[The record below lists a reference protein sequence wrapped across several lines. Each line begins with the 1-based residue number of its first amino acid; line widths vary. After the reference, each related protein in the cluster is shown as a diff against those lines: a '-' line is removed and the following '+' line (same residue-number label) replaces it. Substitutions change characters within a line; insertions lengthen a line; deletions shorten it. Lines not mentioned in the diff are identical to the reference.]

1 MATTTTA
8 NASPGMNSAVISS
21 ANVASRLNANFSDV
35 LNANATSSP
44 IIPAGANDT
53 NSNAAAKVAPV
64 LLKTQGSLLK
74 KGAFFFQRQASLP
87 TLPSRTF
94 ETIMKPLFLLLLLL
108 TLIPIKAATLTTN
121 EIFVRLQA
129 VIETDKGLGDL
140 VSDLEN
146 LENKELVPLLKEFD
160 HTWPQL
166 RDRYLKDHND
176 FVKSQFTGEAK
187 AEANRK
193 IRQHRKDFM
202 MVYHLGENA
211 MKPLLKTKSMPAIE
225 GLKRLIMPDAGQ
237 IFATAPAAL
246 DQQRKIVLTLAKFR
260 DAIVDT
266 AVLHDE
272 EKAEAN
278 ILSTEKEAISS
289 FAGLPR
295 DGLRIIKEND
305 KIAEKENIPADE
317 RKGIREVNE
326 WRLLLGLNALLIDS
340 KLCDASRGHSEDM
353 AKNNFFAHE
362 SPIAGKKTPWD
373 RAANEG
379 TKASG
384 ENIYMGS
391 TSPASA
397 NKGWFYSPGHHKNM
411 FKGSH
416 KRIGLGRYGSHWTQ
430 MFG

>member
-1 MATTTTA
+1 
-8 NASPGMNSAVISS
+8 
-21 ANVASRLNANFSDV
+21 
-35 LNANATSSP
+35 
-44 IIPAGANDT
+44 
-53 NSNAAAKVAPV
+53 
-64 LLKTQGSLLK
+64 
-74 KGAFFFQRQASLP
+74 
-87 TLPSRTF
+87 
-94 ETIMKPLFLLLLLL
+94 MKLLFLLLPLL
-108 TLIPIKAATLTTN
+108 TLIQIKAATLTTN
-121 EIFVRLQA
+121 EILVRLQTI
-129 VIETDKGLGDL
+129 IESDKGFGDL
-140 VSDLEN
+140 VSDLEH
-146 LENKELVPLLKEFD
+146 LENKELIPLLKEFD

-166 RDRYLKDHND
+166 RDRYLEDHNN

-187 AEANRK
+187 TKVNRK

-202 MVYHLGENA
+202 MVYQLGENA

-225 GLKRLIMPDAGQ
+225 ALKKLIMPDTSQ

-246 DQQRKIVLTLAKFR
+246 GQQRKIVLALAKFR

-272 EKAEAN
+272 EKAETN
-278 ILSTEKEAISS
+278 ILSTEKETIAT

-295 DGLRIIKEND
+295 EGLRIIKEND
-305 KIAEKENIPADE
+305 KVAKKENIPPDE
-317 RKGIREVNE
+317 RKGVREVNE

-340 KLCDASRGHSEDM
+340 KLCDASRGHSDDM
-353 AKNNFFAHE
+353 AKNNFFSHE
-362 SPIAGKKTPWD
+362 SPIPGKKTPWE

-391 TSPASA
+391 SSPTSA

-416 KRIGLGRYGSHWTQ
+416 KRIGLGRYASHWTQ